1 MTSSKD
7 GHVPVQGLL
16 AELANQHTQTPKAV
30 VKLQPQPLA
39 LDGKQS
45 SVLMSGG
52 TSAQRAAYRMGHR
65 DDA

>member
-1 MTSSKD
+1 MTGSKD

-39 LDGKQS
+39 LDGKPS
-45 SVLMSGG
+45 SIVYGG
-52 TSAQRAAYRMGHR
+52 TTAAARAATRMGKR
-65 DDA
+65 NDA